1 MDTKA
6 KRKCIAHAEILF
18 WSVLLVFAVLS
29 CSSENNGNDESI
41 ADTEAP
47 TAPSGLEA
55 KNVGYSSLYLYWN
68 PATDNVKVKNYSLF
82 QDNEYLVGSG
92 KASYYLEGLVPGT
105 NYTYQV
111 LAIDAAGNSS
121 ELSSPVNVHTLDPLE
136 AELQFA
142 SGNLEEYLGNLLD
155 MVPGISANKYR
166 VPSENDLD
174 RWDEVID
181 AILDEDIEEAVN
193 QAVYLNYQI
202 VEFTDI
208 YSTPNQVYYILKEY
222 SVQSNYWG
230 TYVFS
235 KTPKTENLV
244 LGAPHVLHD
253 QKTGYQA
260 AYVFRRN
267 VGKALFLSGAHRC
280 DTDEPSLCDGTTES
294 CSSNSQAYRISD
306 VPHNTNSMF
315 QVTTENLYD
324 ALPNSVFVQLH
335 GFGKEATDPYV
346 ILSNGT
352 NKTPAKDYVVELRD
366 ALYEED
372 NTLTFKIPHIDI
384 NWTRFAAF
392 DNTQG
397 RYINGSVS
405 PCSVQATGTTGRF
418 IHMEQERSKL
428 REDESGW
435 LKVSNALGKVF

>member
-6 KRKCIAHAEILF
+6 KRKCIVHAEIFF
-18 WSVLLVFAVLS
+18 WSVALVFAVLS
-29 CSSENNGNDESI
+29 CTSDNDNEETPI
-41 ADTEAP
+41 VDTEAP
-47 TAPSGLEA
+47 TTPTGLITE
-55 KNVGYSSLYLYWN
+55 NVTQTSLYLFWD

-111 LAIDAAGNSS
+111 LATDAAGNSS
-121 ELSSPVNVHTLDPLE
+121 ALSSPVNVNTLDPLE

-166 VPSENDLD
+166 VPSDNDLD
-174 RWDEVID
+174 LWDGVID
-181 AILDEDIEEAVN
+181 AILDENITAAVD

-202 VEFTDI
+202 VEFTDT

-222 SVQSNYWG
+222 NVQSNYWG

-235 KTPKTENLV
+235 KTPKRENLV
-244 LGAPHVLHD
+244 LAAPHVLHD

-280 DTDEPSLCDGTTES
+280 DTDEPSSCDGTTTS
-294 CSSNSQAYRISD
+294 CSTDYAPYRVSD
-306 VPHNTNSMF
+306 VPHNVNSMF

-335 GFGKEATDPYV
+335 GFGKESTDPYV

-352 NKTPAKDYVVELRD
+352 NKTPAKDYVAELRD

-384 NWTRFAAF
+384 NWTRYAAF

-405 PCSVQATGTTGRF
+405 PCSVPATGTTGRF
-418 IHMEQERSKL
+418 VHMEQERSKL

>member
-1 MDTKA
+1 MDTIV
-6 KRKCIAHAEILF
+6 KRKCFVHSEMLF
-18 WSVLLVFAVLS
+18 WSVVLVFTVLS
-29 CSSENNGNDESI
+29 CTSESNGDGETI
-41 ADTEAP
+41 VDTEAP
-47 TAPSGLEA
+47 TAPSGLVAE
-55 KNVGYSSLYLYWN
+55 NVTQTSLYLYWD
-68 PATDNVKVKNYSLF
+68 PAADNVKVKNYSLYQNGEF
-82 QDNEYLVGSG
+82 LVGSG
-92 KASYYLEGLVPGT
+92 KASYYIKNLEPGES
-105 NYTYQV
+105 YTYQI
-111 LAIDAAGNSS
+111 LATDAAGNSS
-121 ELSSPVNVHTLDPLE
+121 ELSSPVNVNTLDPLE

-155 MVPGISANKYR
+155 LVPGISANKYR
-166 VPSENDLD
+166 VPSDDDLD
-174 RWDEVID
+174 LWDEVID
-181 AILDEDIEEAVN
+181 AILDENITAAVD

-202 VEFTDI
+202 VEYTDI

-235 KTPKTENLV
+235 KTPKRENLV
-244 LGAPHVLHD
+244 LAAPHVLHD

-260 AYVFRRN
+260 AFAYRRN

-280 DTDEPSLCDGTTES
+280 DTDEPSPCDGTTRS
-294 CSSNSQAYRISD
+294 CSPNSQTYRISD
-306 VPHNTNSMF
+306 VPHNVNSVF
-315 QVTTENLYD
+315 QITTENLYD

-335 GFGKEATDPYV
+335 GFGKEPSDPYV

-352 NKTPAKDYVVELRD
+352 NKTPAKDYVAELRD

-384 NWTRFAAF
+384 NWTRYAAF

-397 RYINGSVS
+397 RYINGSAA
-405 PCSVQATGTTGRF
+405 PCGVAATGTTGRF
-418 IHMEQERSKL
+418 VHLEQERSKL